1 MVDRCGFYGRW
12 GVWGDPEGEEVGY
25 NPHKKGQKSYRPL
38 MAFVGEGNV
47 KTFMKTG
54 GKIGISAEER
64 IKSIRKAFIAR
75 HKTSEVF

>member
-1 MVDRCGFYGRW
+1 MDRCGFYGRW

-25 NPHKKGQKSYRPL
+25 NPHKKGQKSNRPS

-54 GKIGISAEER
+54 GK
-64 IKSIRKAFIAR
+64 
-75 HKTSEVF
+75 